1 RGRGGTGVA
10 GGDST
15 ATRRA
20 QLTPAET
27 GGRNGSRPLLV
38 SGHAGFVG
46 TNFADR
52 LLRQGRRVRIFDSLA
67 RPGSEANLRWLL
79 AQHRS
84 RLQVEIADLSDGA
97 RLRSALADARG
108 GTVTAPR

>member
-1 RGRGGTGVA
+1 MRL
-10 GGDST
+10 
-15 ATRRA
+15 ATQKFTMAEPAARA
-20 QLTPAET
+20 VRKPVLIT
-27 GGRNGSRPLLV
+27 GG
-38 SGHAGFVG
+38 AGFIG
-46 TNFADR
+46 TNLADR

-79 AQHRS
+79 TQHRS

-97 RLRSALADARG
+97 RLSSALADARG